1 MKTKSIDE
9 AKGFAK
15 TQSLDKRHKDVAI
28 YIIHCNRTGCFYVDT
43 NSLIRLWEQLF
54 GYYVNG
60 VYTSEK
66 KEINDKN
73 I

>member
-15 TQSLDKRHKDVAI
+15 TQSLDKQYKDVAI
-28 YIIHCNRTGCFYVDT
+28 YIIHCNRTGHFYVDT
-43 NSLIRLWEQLF
+43 NSLIRLWEQLL

-66 KEINDKN
+66 KGD
-73 I
+73 